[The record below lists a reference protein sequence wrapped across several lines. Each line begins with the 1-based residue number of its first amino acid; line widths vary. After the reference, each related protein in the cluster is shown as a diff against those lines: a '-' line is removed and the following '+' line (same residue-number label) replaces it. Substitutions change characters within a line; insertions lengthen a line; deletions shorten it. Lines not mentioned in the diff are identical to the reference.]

1 MRIPRSSLAG
11 LDRDYGAMTPMI
23 DVVFNLLIFFVI
35 GAGAFSAEKMLST
48 KLSATE
54 GAAITTQPIQE
65 QAAWALTVTL
75 KLTLDE
81 TNQLAVDMNGTVY
94 NDRNLLKDQLRALA
108 DVGKES
114 PIILD
119 IARNVPLGDMIDIYD
134 TCKAA
139 GFESINF
146 AAGGNADSR

>member
-1 MRIPRSSLAG
+1 MRVPRSSLSG

-35 GAGAFSAEKMLST
+35 GAGAFSAEKMLET
-48 KLSATE
+48 KLSATS
-54 GAAITTQPIQE
+54 GSSVTAPPVQE

-75 KLTLDE
+75 KLILDE
-81 TNQLAVDMNGTVY
+81 NRQLAVDMNGTVY
-94 NDRNLLKDQLRALA
+94 KDRAQLKDQLRALA
-108 DVGKES
+108 EVGTES

-119 IARNVPLGDMIDIYD
+119 IAREVPLGDMIDIYD
-134 TCKAA
+134 ACKAA

-146 AAGGNADSR
+146 AAGGRN